1 MMPKPR
7 RSRTFRLIVSLV
19 IIYLMGA
26 TVLYFFQEKFLFHPQ
41 AVDRNQPY
49 TFEQPFEETE
59 IAFSSIDTLNMIR
72 FFPDTNVIRRGLV
85 IYFHGNQQNV
95 TRYARFAKNFTRN
108 GYEVWMPDYP
118 GFGKSTGELTEK
130 KMYRLA
136 EQLHKLSLQRF
147 SPDSI
152 VVYGKSLGTGTAAY
166 LASVKPVKALL
177 LETPYCS
184 IPDLLS
190 HFAPVYPCRMLS
202 KYSFPVQDFLSETDC
217 PVLLFHGTSDGVVP
231 YGQSLRL
238 LRVLKPYDRLVT
250 IEGGSHNDLSGYP
263 AYQRA
268 LDSVLSK

>member
-7 RSRTFRLIVSLV
+7 RSRAFRLIVSIV

-49 TFEQPFEETE
+49 AFEQPFEETE
-59 IAFSSIDTLNMIR
+59 IPFSSTDTLNMIR
-72 FFPDTNVIRRGLV
+72 FFAGMNLTRRGLV
-85 IYFHGNQQNV
+85 LYFHGNQKNV
-95 TRYARFAKNFTRN
+95 ARYAQFAKNFTRN

-118 GFGKSTGELTEK
+118 GFGKSTGVLTEN

-136 EQLHKLSLQRF
+136 EQLHALALQRF
-147 SPDSI
+147 RPDSI

-202 KYSFPVQDFLSETDC
+202 KYSFPVRDFLSEMNC
-217 PVLLFHGTSDGVVP
+217 PVVLFHGTSDGVVP

-238 LRVLKPYDRLVT
+238 ISVLKANDRLIT
-250 IEGGSHNDLSGYP
+250 IEGGSHNDLNDFP
-263 AYQRA
+263 IYQHA
-268 LDSVLSK
+268 LDSILAN